1 MRFTFT
7 NSIITEENCYS
18 VFDNL
23 VLNLCHN
30 GKNEIVVNSPILEEY
45 IRNNYPQYNFI
56 SSTTK
61 CLTDVNKVIEE
72 LSSDKYIMV
81 CLDYNLN
88 KNLKFL
94 ETIPNDLRPKV
105 EFLSNAICPP
115 GCPNRKAHYYLNS
128 TYGLTYGREYTMQS
142 CGIKDNI
149 ITLLPHSNNLSIE
162 DIKQYSENGFI
173 NFKLEGRTLP
183 WMEVLLSLIQYSV
196 KPEYQIWVIHYLVDK
211 INNFNLDTYS
221 YEEEAKIP
229 IYGIEKIFDKNL

>member
-1 MRFTFT
+1 MYNLIIPGLYFHHDVNISFITLLKSHPELFYDNVNIRAVFGTFQFSQWDGGRIFDSYYHATKEKIERLRDIYNNELQVPMRFTFT

-128 TYGLTYGREYTMQS
+128 TYGLTYGREYTM
-142 CGIKDNI
+142 
-149 ITLLPHSNNLSIE
+149 
-162 DIKQYSENGFI
+162 
-173 NFKLEGRTLP
+173 
-183 WMEVLLSLIQYSV
+183 
-196 KPEYQIWVIHYLVDK
+196 
-211 INNFNLDTYS
+211 
-221 YEEEAKIP
+221 
-229 IYGIEKIFDKNL
+229 